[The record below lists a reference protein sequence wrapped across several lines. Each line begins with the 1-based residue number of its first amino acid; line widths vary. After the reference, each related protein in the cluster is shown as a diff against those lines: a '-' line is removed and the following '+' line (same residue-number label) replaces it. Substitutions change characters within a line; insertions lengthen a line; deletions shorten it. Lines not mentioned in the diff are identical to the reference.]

1 MKIGT
6 QKYLFKTHT
15 MRFFVQNVFEK
26 SDNTC
31 SFLDKIQ
38 EYHDET
44 GLPISFSIR
53 LKFAQHS
60 PDESNHWLTTMEE
73 RLLPQ
78 HLELILEYLPM
89 TTLQKARNN
98 YIRSCYDKYKLQ
110 VSFVQHSLDQIQNYD
125 PFFIT
130 MDDIH
135 QSDMLLT
142 GLISKKLFYE
152 EKIIDLKRKKNE
164 L

>member
-1 MKIGT
+1 
-6 QKYLFKTHT
+6 

-26 SDNTC
+26 SNNIC

-53 LKFAQHS
+53 LKFAQRS
-60 PDESNHWLTTMEE
+60 SDESNHWLTTMEE

-78 HLELILEYLPM
+78 HLKLILEYLPM
-89 TTLQKARNN
+89 TTIKKAQDN
-98 YIRSCYDKYKLQ
+98 YIRSRYDKYKLQ
-110 VSFVQHSLDQIQNYD
+110 VAFVQHALDQIRKYD

-142 GLISKKLFYE
+142 GLMSKKLFYE
-152 EKIIDLKRKKNE
+152 EKIMDLRRKKNE